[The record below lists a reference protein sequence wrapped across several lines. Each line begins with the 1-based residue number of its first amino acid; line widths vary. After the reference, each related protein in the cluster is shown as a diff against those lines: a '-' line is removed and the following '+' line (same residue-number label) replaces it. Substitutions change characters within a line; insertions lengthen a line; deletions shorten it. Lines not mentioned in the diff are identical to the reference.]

1 MKTIKECVEERG
13 TGLSFTRKEKNKRFT
28 IESNKSFYC
37 EVVKIDGCVMKD
49 GDMRR
54 CDYLFLT
61 GDRSNNAALPKP
73 HKAFY
78 VELKGDDV
86 KAACEQLYNAIYHT
100 KNGLLRYEIVAKVVT
115 TKDFHPNLRDNK
127 FYRDLRKL
135 IKREIDFH
143 KVHKGNQF
151 HYRESIEI

>member
-1 MKTIKECVEERG
+1 MKNIKECVEENRISK
-13 TGLSFTRKEKNKRFT
+13 SFTRKENNKRFT
-28 IESNKSFYC
+28 LENSKVFHC
-37 EVVKIDGCVMKD
+37 EVIKIDGCVIAD
-49 GDMRR
+49 EGVRR

-61 GDRSNNAALPKP
+61 GNSNKDDKKPKP

-86 KAACEQLYNAIYHT
+86 KGACEQLYNAIYYT
-100 KNGLLRYEIVAKVVT
+100 RSEVLKYEIVAKVVG

-135 IKREIDFH
+135 IRKEIDFH

-151 HYRESIEI
+151 HYREQIDL